1 MQGRNVPSVL
11 VAPFPL
17 LSLSATTERLPADGC
32 AGAIRSVR
40 TPTLQ
45 LELQSLRRCGSVA
58 ATWCAQLR
66 FDESVLSRHTEN
78 PSLLEAAYIATGL
91 PIPGSE
97 FRTANFT
104 LAWVLSI
111 RCSSMLR

>member
-17 LSLSATTERLPADGC
+17 LSLSATTERLPA
-32 AGAIRSVR
+32 GAIRSVR

-45 LELQSLRRCGSVA
+45 LELQRLRRCGSVA

-66 FDESVLSRHTEN
+66 CDESVLSRHTEN

-104 LAWVLSI
+104 FAWVLSI